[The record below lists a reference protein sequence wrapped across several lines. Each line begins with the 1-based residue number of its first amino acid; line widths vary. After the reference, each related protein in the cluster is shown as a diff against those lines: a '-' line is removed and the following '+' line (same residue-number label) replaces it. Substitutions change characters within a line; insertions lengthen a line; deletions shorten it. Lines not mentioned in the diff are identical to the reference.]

1 MGAHFLPLIFVMA
14 FLLICLVAPIVLA
27 VVRTSV
33 SVKWTVTVL
42 AFLFFAWALF
52 TKSHYKVIP
61 CPQIL
66 SFMLYSIAA
75 WRHWFHPTKYS
86 PPAGFCVKCGY
97 NLTGN
102 VSGICPECGQP
113 IEPPDQHTAAT

>member
-1 MGAHFLPLIFVMA
+1 VIA
-14 FLLICLVAPIVLA
+14 FLLICLIAPIVLA

-52 TKSHYKVIP
+52 TKSHSKVIP

-75 WRHWFHPTKYS
+75 WRHWFHPTKRRT
-86 PPAGFCVKCGY
+86 PPGHCRNCDY
-97 NLTGN
+97 DLTGN

-113 IEPPDQHTAAT
+113 IEPAGPSTASR